1 MDICT
6 IKGKCILPTLR
17 NPARYKERFQSRSRN
32 YSNKSEI
39 RYSIYKTD
47 LQETCKRTPSPQLNL
62 PYREINSIFEQPSY
76 SDPYSSLKF
85 SAANEKT
92 KSGTLTSIKI
102 KHKINFAAPIKL
114 IGTFKDFSK
123 SIINKSAT
131 NENKRKIEIAC
142 QSDFE

>member
-17 NPARYKERFQSRSRN
+17 NPARSKERFQSRCRN

-47 LQETCKRTPSPQLNL
+47 FQEHCKRTPSPQLNL

-76 SDPYSSLKF
+76 SDPYSSVKF
-85 SAANEKT
+85 CSSNDKT
-92 KSGTLTSIKI
+92 KSGTLNSIKI
-102 KHKINFAAPIKL
+102 KHKINFGAPIKL
-114 IGTFKDFSK
+114 IGTIKDFSM
-123 SIINKSAT
+123 SITNKSTT

-142 QSDFE
+142 QSDF